1 MRRASRSIPANLAEG
16 WGVHTEANFK
26 HFVSQALGSANE
38 VQVHLDFAKDFG
50 YLSEEQHTRLKRATT
65 AWVVAFTCSA
75 SASSSKFQVLN
86 SKFPQLKQE
95 QLA

>member
-50 YLSEEQHTRLKRATT
+50 YLSEEQHTRLKRAYDSLGRRLY
-65 AWVVAFTCSA
+65 VLRQRI
-75 SASSSKFQVLN
+75 KF
-86 SKFPQLKQE
+86 
-95 QLA
+95 